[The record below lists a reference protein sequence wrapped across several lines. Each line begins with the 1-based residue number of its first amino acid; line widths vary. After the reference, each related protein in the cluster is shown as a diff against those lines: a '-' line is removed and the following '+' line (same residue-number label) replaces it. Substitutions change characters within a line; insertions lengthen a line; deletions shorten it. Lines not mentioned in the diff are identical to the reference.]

1 LILPVTRLAPMASAS
16 IAVVECESNL
26 ESDLV
31 MRNLAAFYVAA
42 RLHHF
47 EPANL
52 SQRARCTPDG
62 GLDSFLDALFRRARD
77 LDDPVNMVRHRPSS
91 VGQWPVLG
99 AGTFAGFIA
108 LVSLTLN
115 FDDAI
120 AHSMLALA
128 SFP

>member
-1 LILPVTRLAPMASAS
+1 MARSRGSGVRRQQTFAPQHPTRCRPSRLILPVTPLAPMARAS

-31 MRNLAAFYVAA
+31 MRNLTAFYVAA

-62 GLDSFLDALFRRARD
+62 GMDGFLDALFRRARD

-91 VGQWPVLG
+91 VGQ
-99 AGTFAGFIA
+99 
-108 LVSLTLN
+108 
-115 FDDAI
+115 
-120 AHSMLALA
+120 
-128 SFP
+128 